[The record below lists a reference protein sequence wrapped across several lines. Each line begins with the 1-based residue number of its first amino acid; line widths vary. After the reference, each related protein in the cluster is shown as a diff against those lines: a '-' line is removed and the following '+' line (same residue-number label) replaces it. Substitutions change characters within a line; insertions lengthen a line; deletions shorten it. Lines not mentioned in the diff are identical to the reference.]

1 MDSSTYLPIARLD
14 ELVEDVPAHASAD
27 GIDLVLVRR
36 GAQVHV
42 FEGRCPHR
50 GALLADGR
58 VEGATIA
65 VDAGEL
71 DEGMKALFAA
81 DGPALLHVH
90 TDPELV

>member
-1 MDSSTYLPIARLD
+1 MDSSTYLPI
-14 ELVEDVPAHASAD
+14 
-27 GIDLVLVRR
+27 
-36 GAQVHV
+36 VHV

-65 VDAGEL
+65 VLHAGEL
-71 DEGMKALFAA
+71 DEGRKALFAA
-81 DGPALLHVH
+81 DGPSLLHVH